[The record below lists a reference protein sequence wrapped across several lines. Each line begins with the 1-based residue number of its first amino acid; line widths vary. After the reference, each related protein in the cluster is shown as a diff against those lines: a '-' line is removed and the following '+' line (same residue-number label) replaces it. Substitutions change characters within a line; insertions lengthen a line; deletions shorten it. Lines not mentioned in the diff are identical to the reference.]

1 MFDVR
6 NHSYVV
12 FCVSSTL
19 LPLIDC
25 RVSGEGRS
33 AWSASRQQSGIS
45 IASCEATFDCGALD
59 IKLIQ
64 SKYTIEIS
72 FSRDM

>member
-12 FCVSSTL
+12 FCVSSAR

-33 AWSASRQQSGIS
+33 AWSASWQRSGIM
-45 IASCEATFDCGALD
+45 IATLVETFDCEASG
-59 IKLIQ
+59 IKLIA
-64 SKYTIEIS
+64 SKYT
-72 FSRDM
+72 